1 MPARLWASGSA
12 TAFIAC
18 SRERTLTLQ
27 ELEREYVLEVLR
39 ETNGL
44 KARAAEML
52 GIDRKTLY
60 RKLEEYRAEGLLP
73 EPLQA
78 ASDT

>member
-1 MPARLWASGSA
+1 MRASGSA
-12 TAFIAC
+12 AAFIAR
-18 SRERTLTLQ
+18 SRERKLTLP
-27 ELEREYVLEVLR
+27 ELTREYVLDVLR

-44 KARAAEML
+44 KARAAEIL

-73 EPLQA
+73 APLQA